1 MALSQTARIRAVF
14 FLHAISSGGLYSR
27 LPSIQRDLGLDF
39 GTLGLVLSGLTA
51 GSIFTFFFVSRLI
64 EGFGPRWVLA
74 ATIPFM
80 GLGTALIAAMPSG
93 PALFAYLIVYGVLY
107 SLPNAAMN
115 IEADRI
121 EAAAGRRVMNSCHGL
136 WSIGYLLATLIGTLA
151 VALQLSALWHFGLM
165 AIPLLGI
172 GLWVTLGID
181 PAPPRAHAATEV
193 RRFALPTL
201 AIVLLVAFAIGPN
214 LLEGGLRNW
223 SVIYMRDSF
232 GAPGWVDTL
241 TLPVFLIAQAA
252 GRLRADGW
260 VTRFGPVPTARVL
273 TAIAAIG
280 CVLVVLAPHLIVAL
294 LGFLLIGVGV
304 CTTYPLTTSAATRLG
319 DRPASQNVA
328 ALTLVNQLVQLGA
341 PPLLGAIA
349 NYAGIRAVFT
359 VALPFVLASI
369 WLARSLSR
377 HR

>member
-328 ALTLVNQLVQLGA
+328 TLTLVNQLVQLGA

-359 VALPFVLASI
+359 VALPFVVASF
-369 WLARSLSR
+369 WLARSLNR

>member
-51 GSIFTFFFVSRLI
+51 GSILTFFFVSRLI
-64 EGFGPRWVLA
+64 EGFGPRRVLA

-93 PALFAYLIVYGVLY
+93 PALFAYLIFYGVLY

-115 IEADRI
+115 IEADRV

-136 WSIGYLLATLIGTLA
+136 WSIGYLLATLLGTLA
-151 VALQLSALWHFGLM
+151 VALQLPPLWHFGLL

-172 GLWVTLGID
+172 GLWMTLGID
-181 PAPPRAHAATEV
+181 PAPARAHAATQV

-260 VTRFGPVPTARVL
+260 VTRFGPVRTARVL
-273 TAIAAIG
+273 TAIAATG

-349 NYAGIRAVFT
+349 NHAGIRAVFT
-359 VALPFVLASI
+359 VALPFVVASV
-369 WLARSLSR
+369 WLARSLNR